1 MQWTETANRLGI
13 KFCEYGG
20 RSILIVEKCCSNV
33 LKTIVLVSIFIKV
46 RSYSF
51 IVLTSLFGHET
62 LHDIVFNICSA
73 RTALF
78 VHQQML
84 NVSPALQP

>member
-20 RSILIVEKCCSNV
+20 YSILIVEKCCSNV
-33 LKTIVLVSIFIKV
+33 LKTIALVSIFVKV
-46 RSYSF
+46 RSFSF
-51 IVLTSLFGHET
+51 IALTSLFGHQT
-62 LHDIVFNICSA
+62 LHEVVFNIYCA
-73 RTALF
+73 RAALF

-84 NVSPALQP
+84 NVSLALQP